1 MNIISSN
8 TLTDKQL
15 KDIKYLETLCTKA
28 DNISFGLFTE
38 PELNEYPDMPCFF
51 MIYDDEKA
59 GFLAFLSLFVPGD
72 GTAEVSACTHP
83 MHRQKGLFGTL
94 YKKAC
99 EVAIKF
105 DIESLIF
112 ANSPAQPSA
121 LKVFT
126 KYGANLENTEYLLQ
140 YECPGEHT
148 VSSSNPNSPA
158 IDIADNIT
166 EFSNVYHLTPA
177 TPDELSAHTDIFAVA
192 FGYPHEA
199 AKEFIDDVLSSDSEV
214 KVFSFIDTSTDSIIG
229 CCFAEIS
236 DSQVMPF
243 GICIHPDFQGQKLG
257 QYMFSL
263 LIKDYLLQ
271 YEKPILLQVSGS
283 NENALHIYR
292 KLGFKTASQVDYYRI
307 DII

>member
-8 TLTDKQL
+8 TLTNKQL
-15 KDIKYLETLCTKA
+15 KDIKSLEALCTTA

-51 MIYDDEKA
+51 MIYDNEKA
-59 GFLAFLSLFVPGD
+59 GLLAFLSMFVPGNS
-72 GTAEVSACTHP
+72 TAEITACTHP
-83 MHRQKGLFGTL
+83 EYRQKGFFHEL

-99 EVAIKF
+99 EVAAEF
-105 DIESLIF
+105 DIDSLIF
-112 ANSPAQPSA
+112 TNSPSQQTA
-121 LKVFT
+121 LNVLS
-126 KYGANLENTEYLLQ
+126 KYGAKLENTEYLLQ
-140 YECPGEHT
+140 YERPDEHT
-148 VSSSNPNSPA
+148 FSSNNTNSP
-158 IDIADNIT
+158 IIGIADNIP
-166 EFSNVYHLTPA
+166 EFSKSYKLTPA
-177 TPDELSAHTDIFAVA
+177 MPDELSTHADIFAAA

-199 AKEFIDDVLSSDSEV
+199 AKEFIDDVLSSGSEV
-214 KVFSFIDTSTDSIIG
+214 KVFTFTDTATGKIIG

-243 GICIHPDFQGQKLG
+243 GICVHPDFQGQKLG
-257 QYMFSL
+257 QYMMSL

-271 YEKPILLQVSGS
+271 YKKPILLQVSGS

-292 KLGFKTASQVDYYRI
+292 KLGFKTASQVNYYSI

>member
-1 MNIISSN
+1 MNIILSN

-15 KDIKYLETLCTKA
+15 KDIKSLETLCTKA

-38 PELNEYPDMPCFF
+38 PELNEYPNMPCFF
-51 MIYDDEKA
+51 MIYDDENA
-59 GFLAFLSLFVPGD
+59 GLLAFLSLFVPGD

-83 MHRQKGLFGTL
+83 EYRQKGFFHAL

-99 EVAIKF
+99 EVAAEF

-112 ANSPAQPSA
+112 TNSPTQQTA
-121 LKVFT
+121 LNVLT
-126 KYGANLENTEYLLQ
+126 KYTASLENTEYLLQ

-148 VSSSNPNSPA
+148 VSSNNSNSPA
-158 IDIADNIT
+158 IDIADNLS
-166 EFSNVYHLTPA
+166 EFSNVYRLTPA
-177 TPDELSAHTDIFAVA
+177 MPDELSTHIDIFAAA
-192 FGYPHEA
+192 FGYPHDT
-199 AKEFIDDVLSSDSEV
+199 AKEFIDDVLSSGSEV
-214 KVFSFIDTSTDSIIG
+214 KVFSFTDTATDKIIG

-236 DSQVMPF
+236 DSQVIPF
-243 GICIHPDFQGQKLG
+243 GICVHPDFQEQKLG
-257 QYMFSL
+257 QYMVSH
-263 LIKDYLLQ
+263 LINDYLLQ

-292 KLGFKTASQVDYYRI
+292 KLGFKTASQVDYYSI